1 MPYDRKLA
9 ESPGPSRR
17 TSWRHFAFLAF
28 AFLLCSFEL
37 WIVVEDPQ
45 SSSTQFLWIVAV
57 AACLA
62 SAAWFPAVAG
72 SAVIGLVTVAQLF
85 PSSTVDLGLLF
96 LGVFAVVLDWIAR
109 GWWVAAVLA
118 LCVPQ
123 ITQLSTSQHFAADIF
138 GVVLG
143 SFFAIIGG
151 LAVRHFENRNRI
163 LEQER
168 TTAEEALEA
177 AERAQEQIRR
187 EVASTLHDTLAADLV
202 RMSMSSHSL
211 AMRSKDSEVAALA
224 RELEE
229 SSRST
234 LRDLRAVIAAARSQQ
249 RNEHIQSTGEV
260 TQTCRDMLAGRNI
273 EFEVDIPEG
282 LDEKCSIDLRKN
294 LSLVIQEGAV
304 NILKYAK
311 AGSQATLSVQM
322 SVGGD
327 VDLMLVNERGNDLPE
342 DGGALSGGF
351 GLESLQARIASSG
364 GFLQVSRRESR
375 WIMVA
380 HLVEPAKERI

>member
-1 MPYDRKLA
+1 MPYARKLA

-17 TSWRHFAFLAF
+17 TFWRHFAFLAF

-37 WIVVEDPQ
+37 WIVLEEPQ
-45 SSSTQFLWIVAV
+45 GSSTKFLWVVAV

-62 SAAWFPAVAG
+62 STAWFPTVAG
-72 SAVIGLVTVAQLF
+72 TAVIGLVTVAQLF
-85 PSSTVDLGLLF
+85 PSGTVDLGLLF

-123 ITQLSTSQHFAADIF
+123 ITQLSTSQHFAADVF

-168 TTAEEALEA
+168 ITAEEALEA
-177 AERAQEQIRR
+177 AERAQEQIRE

-202 RMSMSSHSL
+202 RISMSSHSL
-211 AMRSKDSEVAALA
+211 AMRSNDSEIAAVA

-234 LRDLRAVIAAARSQQ
+234 LRDLRAVIAATRPQQ
-249 RNEHIQSTGEV
+249 RSEHTRSTGAV
-260 TQTCRDMLAGRNI
+260 VQTCRDMLAGRDI
-273 EFEVDIPEG
+273 KFEVDIPEG

-304 NILKYAK
+304 NILKYAET
-311 AGSQATLSVQM
+311 GSEAVLFIQVS
-322 SVGGD
+322 GDGD
-327 VDLMLVNERGNDLPE
+327 VDLMLVNERGNERME
-342 DGGALSGGF
+342 DSGAFTSGF
-351 GLESLQARIASSG
+351 GIESLEARIASSG
-364 GFLQVSRRESR
+364 GFLHVSQRESR
-375 WIMVA
+375 WILVA
-380 HLVEPAKERI
+380 HLVEPGKEHE